1 MPQAKKMSITGLQKL
16 WKELKKIPPL
26 ASLGAPASATPVLEG
41 EAAGAVAVVKP

>member
-1 MPQAKKMSITGLQKL
+1 MQEKKMSIIGCKSCG
-16 WKELKKIPPL
+16 KELKKIPPL